1 MILKDILYTIKED
14 LRKLRIYPDVSLK
27 YGFVVD
33 YAKYWQKRGRNEQSV
48 LTEWQKNRA
57 DCISKMIVEGDVIVD
72 VGCGDASLLKYLT
85 DKTKTRGIGVDMS
98 EPILEN
104 AKKIGIETLTIDI
117 TKIDNLWQLPEADYI
132 IGLEILEHMPNP
144 EEFIMAVRKKV
155 RKGMIFSFPNT
166 GYYAHRLRLL
176 FGSFPLQWILHPSE
190 HLRYWT
196 VRDVRFWVTS
206 LGFRMDKIVLYQGVP
221 MLNKIIPSLFG
232 KGIIIKI
239 FSKDE
244 R

>member
-14 LRKLRIYPDVSLK
+14 FKKLRIYPDVSLENG
-27 YGFVVD
+27 YVVD
-33 YAKYWQKRGRNEQSV
+33 YEKYWKKRGRNNQSV
-48 LTEWQKNRA
+48 LTQWQKDRA
-57 DCISKMIVEGDVIVD
+57 DRISKMVSKDDVIID
-72 VGCGDASLLKYLT
+72 VGCGDASLLKYLI
-85 DKTKTRGIGVDMS
+85 DKTGVRGVGVDMS

-104 AKKIGIETLTIDI
+104 AKNIDVETIVLDI
-117 TKIDNLWQLPEADYI
+117 SKIDTLGQLPEADYI
-132 IGLEILEHMPNP
+132 MGLEILEHMPNP

-196 VRDVRFWVTS
+196 VRDARFWVDS
-206 LGFRMDKIVLYQGVP
+206 LGFKMDKIILYQGVTV
-221 MLNKIIPSLFG
+221 LNNIFPSLFG

-239 FSKDE
+239 SEKNE
-244 R
+244 G

>member
-14 LRKLRIYPDVSLK
+14 LKKLRVYPDVSLRDN
-27 YGFVVD
+27 FVVD
-33 YAKYWQKRGRNEQSV
+33 YAKYWQKRGRSNQAI

-57 DCISKMIVEGDVIVD
+57 DHISEMVVEGDVIVD

-85 DKTKTRGIGVDMS
+85 DKTKSRGIGVDMS

-117 TKIDNLWQLPEADYI
+117 TKIDNLGQLPEADYI
-132 IGLEILEHMPNP
+132 MGLEILEHMPNP

-166 GYYAHRLRLL
+166 GYYAHRVRLL

-196 VRDVRFWVTS
+196 VRDARFWVAS
-206 LGFRMDKIVLYQGVP
+206 LGFKMDKIILYQGVP
-221 MLNKIIPSLFG
+221 LLNKIIPSLFG

-239 FSKDE
+239 SAKDE